1 MAKRGVSAAGAGG
14 HICVNTP
21 ARAGPQKL
29 FRRRGKDRPL
39 MCTAWEVPPARS
51 DELCN
56 STKARWGLAPNDRD
70 QIAFEDGTRRARA
83 RVPKAGRAALEK
95 IGRGYRAGGGPSKG
109 SSNKN
114 LGMLSLIHI

>member
-1 MAKRGVSAAGAGG
+1 
-14 HICVNTP
+14 
-21 ARAGPQKL
+21 
-29 FRRRGKDRPL
+29 

-95 IGRGYRAGGGPSKG
+95 IGRGYRAGGSLKG
-109 SSNKN
+109 LLEQKPRDVGRCPAKN
-114 LGMLSLIHI
+114 RLGQV